1 MLHPLFRSHIFG
13 KTTRVGS
20 ILIEHLEIH
29 AKNFHEEKKK
39 KLEINLADKVKNYRL
54 NQNTFYILCRV
65 YGKRES
71 RKCKIGV
78 QTKGKYSLL
87 R

>member
-1 MLHPLFRSHIFG
+1 MQKIF
-13 KTTRVGS
+13 TT
-20 ILIEHLEIH
+20 
-29 AKNFHEEKKK
+29 KKKK

-71 RKCKIGV
+71 QKWKIGV
-78 QTKGKYSLL
+78 QTKAKYSLL

>member
-29 AKNFHEEKKK
+29 AKNLQKKKKK

-78 QTKGKYSLL
+78 QTKAKYSLL

>member
-29 AKNFHEEKKK
+29 AKSLHDKKKK

-54 NQNTFYILCRV
+54 NQKTFYMLCRV

-78 QTKGKYSLL
+78 QAKTKYSLL